1 MTAPQ
6 TYFDP
11 ATGQTYVAV
20 NGQWQPMPAA
30 APAPPTFPPAQQYAP
45 MAAPQYAQALPG
57 YPPQV
62 YPGQP
67 QVYGMPAGAPQQA
80 PAPVLAKGS
89 LADFYG
95 QPSSG
100 GGKSVSFKDKPIGT
114 EYLMLVTRAI
124 TAGDIEQQTEISSDR
139 PAFFRD
145 GRPKFV
151 LKVPVKIA
159 PSPDYPDG
167 TARWFVQGASRDELT
182 RAMTEAGVPLDT
194 EGRPQPPEAGAV
206 IHIQLTGMRPVP
218 NMSPAKVIA
227 VRYWRPSDPYAQ
239 QVAQFLGSAPV
250 QAPAAVQQLQQA
262 PAPVQQYAAPP
273 QYAPQM
279 AAQPQYVSSLAQY
292 APAPAAAPQPPP
304 PPAPAQ
310 AAPTTPAPQQAPAP
324 AQAAPAPVQQLP
336 TGPVPAQPP
345 AQQWTAAPGVPQLDA
360 AGQETLRLLL
370 AGQVPAA
377 PAG

>member
-11 ATGQTYVAV
+11 ASGTTYVAV

-30 APAPPTFPPAQQYAP
+30 AATPTPPAQYLPQ
-45 MAAPQYAQALPG
+45 QYAQAMPG

-62 YPGQP
+62 YPGQAPPTQYPP
-67 QVYGMPAGAPQQA
+67 QTYGMPVGPQQPQA
-80 PAPVLAKGS
+80 PALIQGS

-95 QPSSG
+95 QRSSG
-100 GGKSVSFKDKPIGT
+100 GGKSISFKDKPIGF
-114 EYLMLVTRAI
+114 EYLMLVSRAI
-124 TAGDIEQQTEISSDR
+124 TTGDVEQQTEINSDR
-139 PAFFRD
+139 PAFFKD

-159 PSPDYPDG
+159 PSPEYPDG
-167 TARWFVQGASRDELT
+167 IARWFVQGASRDELT

-206 IHIQLTGMRPVP
+206 IHIQLTGLRPVP

-227 VRYWRPSDPYAQ
+227 VRYWRPSDPYAA
-239 QVAQFLGSAPV
+239 QVAQFLSSAPV
-250 QAPAAVQQLQQA
+250 QAPAAVQQMQQA
-262 PAPVQQYAAPP
+262 PAPQYAPASVQQYAAQP
-273 QYAPQM
+273 QYAPQPQ
-279 AAQPQYVSSLAQY
+279 AAP
-292 APAPAAAPQPPP
+292 APQPPP

-310 AAPTTPAPQQAPAP
+310 AAPAASAPQQAPAPQPPAP
-324 AQAAPAPVQQLP
+324 AQAAPAPVQQQP
-336 TGPVPAQPP
+336 TGPVPQSP
-345 AQQWTAAPGVPQLDA
+345 AQQWPAAPGVPQLDP
-360 AGQETLRLLL
+360 AGQATLQAIL